1 MTPERRLTSHELVQE
16 LHDVLNVP
24 GGWIPAAA
32 DSEEPTATPAEWT
45 LESVV
50 AQLWKLARATSTP
63 DRVADR
69 LTKAAEEAD
78 AALISE
84 GAAQY
89 GHLGAAY
96 AYALQARQV
105 SR

>member
-1 MTPERRLTSHELVQE
+1 MNPERRLTSHELVQE
-16 LHDVLNVP
+16 LHDVLNAP
-24 GGWIPAAA
+24 GGWIPEAANL
-32 DSEEPTATPAEWT
+32 EESTATPAEWT

-50 AQLWKLARATSTP
+50 AQLWKLARAPSTP
-63 DRVADR
+63 DRVAHR

-78 AALISE
+78 AALVSD

-96 AYALQARQV
+96 AYALQARDV
-105 SR
+105 SH